1 MLTKELCTS
10 TGFLSALSCSIPDLF
25 DTHTTV
31 YIAIIACTIAFVL
44 LGELYIDR
52 CSLSLSTDLNL
63 MFIMLDTAAMALE
76 EALVPDSSGLF
87 KDSDLKTFLV
97 LHAHFIFR

>member
-1 MLTKELCTS
+1 MHFNRHLLP
-10 TGFLSALSCSIPDLF
+10 ALSCYIPDFF

-31 YIAIIACTIAFVL
+31 ATVACTIDFVL

-63 MFIMLDTAAMALE
+63 MFIMLDTSAMALE

-87 KDSDLKTFLV
+87 KDSELKTFLV